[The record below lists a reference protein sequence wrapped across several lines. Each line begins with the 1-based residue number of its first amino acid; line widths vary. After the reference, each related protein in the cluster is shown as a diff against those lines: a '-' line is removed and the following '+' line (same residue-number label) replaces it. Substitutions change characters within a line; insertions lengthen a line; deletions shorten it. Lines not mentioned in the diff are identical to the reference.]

1 MRHRPGITHPAQ
13 AHIQTYHQ
21 PMEHSF
27 ASCALSSPTHC
38 YMLLQ
43 MIIIIAA
50 SNYTTS
56 SSKPSHPR
64 PTQFKRKMY
73 NYMRQKSNVTLLPPY
88 SMDLPWRCLCHLIPL
103 VQLYS
108 SLPMPRHIVLPHRNL
123 HDEQQWQQ
131 RRRRHMS
138 ASNGI

>member
-38 YMLLQ
+38 YMLVLLLVVLQ

-88 SMDLPWRCLCHLIPL
+88 SMDLPWRCLSCLIPL
-103 VQLYS
+103 SFNCIQVYQCLAIS
-108 SLPMPRHIVLPHRNL
+108 SFRTGTFT
-123 HDEQQWQQ
+123 
-131 RRRRHMS
+131 MS
-138 ASNGI
+138 SRSSIGSGT

>member
-38 YMLLQ
+38 YMLVLLVLQ

-50 SNYTTS
+50 SNFTTS
-56 SSKPSHPR
+56 SHPR

-88 SMDLPWRCLCHLIPL
+88 SMDLPWRCLSCLIPL

-123 HDEQQWQQ
+123 HDERQQQ
-131 RRRRHMS
+131 HMS